1 MILTNIKL
9 NRSKEIILDIKK
21 KDMTNVYKICLNL
34 AKKDTKTTSIDI
46 TLVLMLTLRK
56 LSELI
61 YSLLT
66 FLVKTEPETLK

>member
-34 AKKDTKTTSIDI
+34 AKKDTKTTSTDI
-46 TLVLMLTLRK
+46 TLVFFNVNFAQAQRIDLFFVDFPR
-56 LSELI
+56 
-61 YSLLT
+61 
-66 FLVKTEPETLK
+66 